1 MAAPWSERV
10 DLDPGAAADL
20 TWGPR
25 RRRMDRLGG
34 AEGERDRGLIAA
46 TAGGDEQALAALYDR
61 HAAALLGV
69 ALRILKSRQDAE
81 DLVHDVFV
89 EAWQRAGDFDERRGS
104 VRGWL
109 LVRARSRAVD
119 RLRSLEAARRR
130 GLLARADISE
140 GEASVEPIWDGLDR
154 ARAKRA
160 LDSLPEAQRALVEL
174 AYFEGLSCSEMA
186 ERCGIPIGTV
196 KSRLSAGMAKLRQEL
211 APTSDARRAER

>member
-1 MAAPWSERV
+1 MTSFAGHLGGRV
-10 DLDPGAAADL
+10 ARAVTSDGQE
-20 TWGPR
+20 GR
-25 RRRMDRLGG
+25 RRGMEQVGSEPD
-34 AEGERDRGLIAA
+34 RDRGLIAA
-46 TAGGDEQALAALYDR
+46 VAAGDEQALAALYDR
-61 HAAALLGV
+61 HASALLGV

-89 EAWQRAGDFDERRGS
+89 EAWQRAGDFDGARGS
-104 VRGWL
+104 VRSWL

-130 GLLARADISE
+130 GLIARE
-140 GEASVEPIWDGLDR
+140 EAGDGAATVEPIWDGLDR
-154 ARAKRA
+154 AKAKRA
-160 LDSLPEAQRALVEL
+160 LDGLPDAQRALVEL

-211 APTSDARRAER
+211 VGASDARRIER